1 MRQAIGGVARP
12 TLQSGRFE
20 MTSARIGNDR
30 VRDAKFFAAR
40 GVDRISEQVQ
50 FGWRKNG
57 FAVRSGVGVRIP
69 SVVVIKARVI
79 YRRGTT
85 DDAIEILRITQ
96 RLQEA
101 HAPTCEQP
109 AK

>member
-20 MTSARIGNDR
+20 MTSARIVNDR

-50 FGWRKNG
+50 FGWRNTDLPSG
-57 FAVRSGVGVRIP
+57 PELAFA
-69 SVVVIKARVI
+69 
-79 YRRGTT
+79 
-85 DDAIEILRITQ
+85 TQ
-96 RLQEA
+96 
-101 HAPTCEQP
+101 